1 MPYIPI
7 LFCRHTYRRVP
18 PRQRRLLRRLE
29 RHLSGTFF
37 GEQAE
42 WCKKYNVEY
51 LVHLN
56 HEETMVAL
64 ERSEG
69 DYFRDNR

>member
-1 MPYIPI
+1 MAE
-7 LFCRHTYRRVP
+7 TDETRRARADYYDVW
-18 PRQRRLLRRLE
+18 
-29 RHLSGTFF
+29 SGIFQNSFF
-37 GEQAE
+37 GEQAD

-56 HEETMVAL
+56 HEETMIAL

-69 DYFRDNR
+69 DYFRDNLKV